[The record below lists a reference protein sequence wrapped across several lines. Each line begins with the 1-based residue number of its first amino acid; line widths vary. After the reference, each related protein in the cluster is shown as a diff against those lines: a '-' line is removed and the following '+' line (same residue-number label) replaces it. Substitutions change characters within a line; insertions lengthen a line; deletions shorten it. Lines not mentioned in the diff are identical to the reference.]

1 MPIGPSHGSRGGG
14 SSFGG
19 SSGGS
24 RRSGGGSNL
33 GGAILGGIIYGL
45 FAGRRRRRYEQM
57 NGNGENQLPY
67 RPRPT
72 KYLVFAIIFGIFA
85 AFTMFIR
92 IALVNTMKSY
102 QNTLDIMRT
111 DYTQSYKPL
120 IDNVKGYD
128 TPAAGSIDCGGGCYK
143 TIATFKNSSGY
154 VSTYTSYKD
163 NPQNVGAYLD
173 FSEDGI
179 SYYFIVYEYKDAR
192 TGQRAK
198 GTTYTQFSAN
208 QYQNMRGSI
217 EIAYYSVAGQES
229 YSINTSYTNL
239 ETPEYKNYE
248 EVVESNKDVAGVFLI
263 AFLVEVALVAL
274 FVFLY
279 VKKLKKY
286 KKLVAQDEELLLQ
299 KRQAETEK
307 AQAEAQEAQI
317 DAHRK
322 NRFCQYCGSQIDEDS
337 NSCSS
342 CGAKFSVDN

>member
-24 RRSGGGSNL
+24 RSSGGSNL

-92 IALVNTMKSY
+92 TALVNTMKSY
-102 QNTLDIMRT
+102 QNTLEIMRT
-111 DYTQSYKPL
+111 DYTQYYKPL
-120 IDNVKGYD
+120 IDSVKGFS
-128 TPAAGSIDCGGGCYK
+128 TPAAGSIECGDGCYK
-143 TIATFKNSSGY
+143 TIASFENSSGF
-154 VSTYTSYKD
+154 VSTYTSYRD

-179 SYYFIVYEYKDAR
+179 SYYFIVYEYRDAR
-192 TGQRAK
+192 TGKLAK
-198 GTTYTQFSAN
+198 GTTYTQFSAS
-208 QYQNMRGSI
+208 QYQNLKGEI
-217 EIAYYSVAGQES
+217 EIAYYSAEGKES
-229 YSINTSYTNL
+229 YSINTSYTSL
-239 ETPEYKNYE
+239 ETPEYENYE
-248 EVVESNKDVAGVFLI
+248 DVVEGNKDAAGIFLI

-317 DAHRK
+317 DAQRK
-322 NRFCQYCGSQIDEDS
+322 NRFCQYCGSQIDE
-337 NSCSS
+337 NTNTCSS
-342 CGAKFSVDN
+342 CGAKFSNDN